1 MPIALPVLPASTL
14 ASSPY
19 AAPAE
24 DALETVGWSE
34 VAAAVEQAYDQV
46 PADRRDSAI
55 VFAGN
60 YGEAGAVALYGR
72 DGRLPPV
79 ASGHNGFGL
88 WGPPAE
94 DAGPV
99 ILVDA
104 SGGWRDEFENCAVA
118 ATVDNGQDVDNEEQ
132 GGTVWLCDGP
142 REGWEAAW
150 PRLLHLDA

>member
-1 MPIALPVLPASTL
+1 M
-14 ASSPY
+14 
-19 AAPAE
+19 
-24 DALETVGWSE
+24 
-34 VAAAVEQAYDQV
+34 EQAYDQV
-46 PADRRDSAI
+46 PDGRRESAI
-55 VFAGN
+55 VFTGN

-88 WGPPAE
+88 WGPPAD

-104 SGGWRDEFENCAVA
+104 SGGWRDEFANCAPA
-118 ATVDNGQDVDNEEQ
+118 ATIDNGQDVDNEEQ
-132 GGTVWLCDGP
+132 GGTVWVCDGP
-142 REGWEAAW
+142 RGGWQAAW